1 MAVSELL
8 SLRIEAGSYGP
19 TVRVS
24 GEIDIATAPA
34 LRECLAALAEELVVA
49 VDLTEVPFVESS
61 GIAVLIAEHKRRVA
75 AGGQLVI
82 TGSTPLTLRVFELTG
97 VDGVLNLDGDSP
109 RSDVEHGANT

>member
-8 SLRIEAGSYGP
+8 SLRIDTGRYGP

-24 GEIDIATAPA
+24 GEIDIATAPRLQA
-34 LRECLAALAEELVVA
+34 CLASLADQAVVA

-75 AGGQLVI
+75 VGGQLVI
-82 TGSTPLTLRVFELTG
+82 TGSSSLTLRVFELTG
-97 VDGVLNLDGDSP
+97 VDRVLNLDGDSP
-109 RSDVEHGANT
+109 GSVVEHPPSN

>member
-1 MAVSELL
+1 MSELL

-24 GEIDIATAPA
+24 GEIDIATAPR
-34 LRECLAALAEELVVA
+34 LQKCLASLAEAPVVA

-82 TGSTPLTLRVFELTG
+82 TGSSPLTLRVFDLTG

-109 RSDVEHGANT
+109 SSDENRPST